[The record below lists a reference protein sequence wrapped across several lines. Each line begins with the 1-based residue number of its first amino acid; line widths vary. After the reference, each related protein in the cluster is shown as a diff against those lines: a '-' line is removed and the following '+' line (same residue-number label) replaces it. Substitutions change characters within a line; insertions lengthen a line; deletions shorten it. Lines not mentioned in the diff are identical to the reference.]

1 MGHSLVGWQGVPG
14 GWRAYLPS
22 SSPYNNAECFSFL
35 LVSSPGPPVD
45 TKDLFDVSSHICPL
59 FWGQMSVL
67 GLSRYFLVSRPQL
80 LGPTRLQIQ
89 GKHPLCMQVSFLT
102 GGLAFSR
109 TLCPAMSAGDFTV
122 AFENIGSLAPYL
134 IRHQIPGIQSQ
145 QDPSNP
151 FPSLFLVSQIHLFH
165 IIVLTQDVKTVSTRY
180 RRMGGLHNWNV
191 LSPQISSLELPGQS
205 ASMGDLAFQLHC
217 VP

>member
-1 MGHSLVGWQGVPG
+1 MSRLIFVPCFGDKCQFWGW
-14 GWRAYLPS
+14 
-22 SSPYNNAECFSFL
+22 
-35 LVSSPGPPVD
+35 VD
-45 TKDLFDVSSHICPL
+45 T
-59 FWGQMSVL
+59 FW
-67 GLSRYFLVSRPQL
+67 FLDPQL

-122 AFENIGSLAPYL
+122 AFENIGSLTPYL

-205 ASMGDLAFQLHC
+205 ASMGDLAFRLHC